1 MKSNKELKE
10 NLTAYLFLLPWIIGF
25 ILFTGGPIIYAF
37 VLGFM
42 KWDLVSKPIFVGI
55 ENFKNL
61 LVNNQSFYN
70 SLKVTLIYTLFAV
83 IFTNL
88 WALFLAVLLNQRVR
102 LIGIFQFFYFI
113 PAVLPT
119 VALAFVFQIMLD
131 KEVGV
136 LNYLLSLIGITNGPN
151 WLMDSKWVIPTL
163 IALSIYTYSSGQMML
178 IYNSALKEVPKEL
191 YEAFEIDGG
200 NAFQRFI
207 HVTLPSIS
215 PIILFNLVVSTIAIL
230 NNSFTFIYPL
240 TGGGPNEVTNVL
252 SLDIYRNAFQLFRM
266 GYAAAEGVIL
276 FIIVALLTLAQF
288 VLSKKWVYYESEG

>member
-25 ILFTGGPIIYAF
+25 ILFTGGPILYAF
-37 VLGFM
+37 ILGFM
-42 KWDLVSKPIFVGI
+42 KWDLVSKPIFIGL

-61 LVNNQSFYN
+61 FTNNQSFYN

-83 IFTNL
+83 IFTNI
-88 WALFLAVLLNQRVR
+88 WALFLAILLNQKIK
-102 LIGIFQFFYFI
+102 LIGVFQFFYFI

-136 LNYLLSLIGITNGPN
+136 VNYLLSLIGITNGPN

-178 IYNSALKEVPKEL
+178 IYNAALKEVPKEL

-200 NAFQRFI
+200 NSFQRFI

-288 VLSKKWVYYESEG
+288 VLSKKWVYYESEV

>member
-1 MKSNKELKE
+1 MKSNRELKE

-25 ILFTGGPIIYAF
+25 ILFTGGPIVYAF
-37 VLGFM
+37 ILGFM
-42 KWDLVSKPIFVGI
+42 KWDLVSKPIFVGL

-61 LVNNQSFYN
+61 LTNNQSFYN

-83 IFTNL
+83 IFTNI
-88 WALFLAVLLNQRVR
+88 WALFLAILLNQKIK
-102 LIGIFQFFYFI
+102 LIGVFQFFYFI

-136 LNYLLSLIGITNGPN
+136 VNYLLSLIGITNGPN

-178 IYNSALKEVPKEL
+178 IYNAALKEVPKEL

-200 NAFQRFI
+200 NSFQRFI

>member
-1 MKSNKELKE
+1 MKFNKEFKE
-10 NLTAYLFLLPWIIGF
+10 NLTAYLFLSPWIIGF
-25 ILFTGGPIIYAF
+25 ILFTGGPILYAF

-42 KWDLVSKPIFVGI
+42 KWDLVSKPVFIGL

-61 LVNNQSFYN
+61 LVNNPSFYN
-70 SLKVTLIYTLFAV
+70 SLKVTIIYTIFAV
-83 IFTNL
+83 IFTNI
-88 WALFLAVLLNQRVR
+88 WALFLAILLNQR
-102 LIGIFQFFYFI
+102 IKITGIFQFFYFI

-119 VALAFVFQIMLD
+119 VALAFVFQLLLD

-136 LNYLLSLIGITNGPN
+136 LNYLLSLIGIQNGPN

-178 IYNSALKEVPKEL
+178 IYNAALKEVPKEL

-200 NAFQRFI
+200 NSVQRFFN
-207 HVTLPSIS
+207 VTLPSIS
-215 PIILFNLVVSTIAIL
+215 PILLFNLVVSTIAIL

-240 TGGGPNEVTNVL
+240 TGGGPNDATNVI

-266 GYAAAEGVIL
+266 GYAAAEGVVL
-276 FIIVALLTLAQF
+276 FVIVALLTWAQF
-288 VLSKKWVYYESEG
+288 RLSKKWVYYESEG

>member
-1 MKSNKELKE
+1 MKSNRELKE

-25 ILFTGGPIIYAF
+25 ILFTGGPILYAF
-37 VLGFM
+37 ILGFM
-42 KWDLVSKPIFVGI
+42 KWDLVSKPIFVGL

-61 LVNNQSFYN
+61 LTNNQSFYN

-83 IFTNL
+83 IFTNI
-88 WALFLAVLLNQRVR
+88 WALFLAILLNQKIK
-102 LIGIFQFFYFI
+102 LIGVFQFFYFI

-136 LNYLLSLIGITNGPN
+136 VNYLLSLIGITNGPN

-178 IYNSALKEVPKEL
+178 IYNAALKEVPKEL

-200 NAFQRFI
+200 NSFQRFI

-288 VLSKKWVYYESEG
+288 VLSKKWVYYESEV

>member
-1 MKSNKELKE
+1 MKSNRELKE

-25 ILFTGGPIIYAF
+25 LLFTGGPIIYAF
-37 VLGFM
+37 ILGFM
-42 KWDLVSKPIFVGI
+42 KWDLVSKPLFVGL

-61 LVNNQSFYN
+61 LTNNQSFYN
-70 SLKVTLIYTLFAV
+70 SIKVTLIYTLFAV
-83 IFTNL
+83 IFTNI
-88 WALFLAVLLNQRVR
+88 WALFLAILLNQKIRM
-102 LIGIFQFFYFI
+102 IGVFQFFYFI

-136 LNYLLSLIGITNGPN
+136 VNYLLSLIGITNGPN

-178 IYNSALKEVPKEL
+178 IYNAALKEVPKEL

-200 NAFQRFI
+200 NSFQRFI

-266 GYAAAEGVIL
+266 GYAAAEGIIL